1 MKSRLII
8 LFWLW
13 FVSFVIGLVFSV
25 FMSQKGYISY
35 AGKVVREYQIGNK
48 CIIEIGRFV
57 ANVEGKCK
65 RLEGK
70 IVLLSGNPRLN
81 LITAV
86 GGKLDLVSATIDE
99 ISVSNVSDVKPEF
112 MESVLGRFL
121 NYCVSLY
128 RKHLP
133 ARESALLSGI
143 VFGQKDD
150 IGYDFYQQMV
160 KSGSVHIAVASGF
173 NLMLL
178 AGFVTYPLFYFWK
191 RKIASVVAICF
202 LFLYAMVTGFEPP
215 MIRAWLMISFLFVGL
230 ALGRKQEGWWALL
243 ISVWVVLVLD
253 MRMVANVSFQLSVA
267 ASIGLIVLAP
277 FISKVASE
285 RRHEV
290 EVGFLEKSGF
300 LSTFCA
306 MILTT
311 PIIWYHFGR
320 VSFIG
325 LLSNVLILPLVPPVM
340 VLGLLMIVL
349 PAVFYMPTY
358 ALLHALVLLIEFFG
372 T

>member
-1 MKSRLII
+1 
-8 LFWLW
+8 
-13 FVSFVIGLVFSV
+13 
-25 FMSQKGYISY
+25 MSQKGYISY

-48 CIIEIGRFV
+48 CIIEVGRFV
-57 ANVEGKCK
+57 ANIEGKCK

-70 IVLLSGNPRLN
+70 KVLLSGNPMLN
-81 LITAV
+81 LITV
-86 GGKLDLVSATIDE
+86 LGGKLDLVSATIDE
-99 ISVSNVSDVKPEF
+99 INESKFSDVNPAF
-112 MESVLGRFL
+112 MESILGRIL

-128 RKHLP
+128 RKYLP
-133 ARESALLSGI
+133 TRESAPLSGI
-143 VFGQKDD
+143 VFGRKDD

-160 KSGSVHIAVASGF
+160 KSGSIHIAVASGF

-178 AGFVTYPLFYFWK
+178 AGFVMYPLFYFWK

-202 LFLYAMVTGFEPP
+202 LFLYAVITGFEPP

-230 ALGRKQEGWWALL
+230 ALGRKQDGWWALL
-243 ISVWVVLVLD
+243 ISVWVVLVWD

-267 ASIGLIVLAP
+267 ASVGLIVLAP
-277 FISKVASE
+277 LIYKVASE
-285 RRHEV
+285 RGYEV
-290 EVGFLEKSGF
+290 EVGFLERTGI

-306 MILTT
+306 TVLTT

-325 LLSNVLILPLVPPVM
+325 LLSNLLILPLVPPVM
-340 VLGLLMIVL
+340 VLGLLMVVL

-358 ALLHALVLLIEFFG
+358 ALLHTLVFLIEFFG
-372 T
+372 S

>member
-1 MKSRLII
+1 MNQS
-8 LFWLW
+8 
-13 FVSFVIGLVFSV
+13 
-25 FMSQKGYISY
+25 GYVSY
-35 AGKVVREYQIGNK
+35 AGKVVREYQIDNK
-48 CIIEIGRFV
+48 CIIEVGRIV
-57 ANVEGKCK
+57 ANVDGKCK
-65 RLEGK
+65 RDVGK
-70 IVLLSGNPRLN
+70 YIYLSGTTDFR
-81 LITAV
+81 LITALK
-86 GGKLDLVSATIDE
+86 GKIDLVSATIDRE
-99 ISVSNVSDVKPEF
+99 TVANEAMPKMNIISF
-112 MESVLGRFL
+112 WLGSFL
-121 NYCVSLY
+121 DYCMSLY
-128 RKHLP
+128 TRYLP
-133 ARESALLSGI
+133 VRESALLSGI
-143 VFGQKDD
+143 VFGQKED

-160 KSGSVHIAVASGF
+160 RSGSIHIAVASGF

-178 AGFVTYPLFYFWK
+178 GGFVMYPLFYFWK
-191 RKIASVVAICF
+191 RKVATVVAICL
-202 LFLYAMVTGFEPP
+202 LFLYAVITGLEPP

-243 ISVWVVLVLD
+243 VSVWVVLVWD
-253 MRMVANVSFQLSVA
+253 MTMIASVSFQLSVA
-267 ASIGLIVLAP
+267 ASVGLIVLAP
-277 FISKVASE
+277 FVSKIASE
-285 RRHEV
+285 LGYEV

-325 LLSNVLILPLVPPVM
+325 LLSNLFILPLVPPVM

-349 PAVFYMPTY
+349 PAVFYIPTY